1 MGAGA
6 GVGAVSG
13 EAGLAAPLAASAL
26 PGASG
31 RPCKARTRAPGT
43 CSLAAEISFGAIQ
56 LAFVRYA
63 GASGFAGD
71 APADRL
77 GRADGVGYGR

>member
-1 MGAGA
+1 MR
-6 GVGAVSG
+6 VRVWVRFRG
-13 EAGLAAPLAASAL
+13 EAGLAAPLAGVGL
-26 PGASG
+26 TRASG

-63 GASGFAGD
+63 GASGV
-71 APADRL
+71 RR
-77 GRADGVGYGR
+77 GRSGLIVSAADGVGYGR